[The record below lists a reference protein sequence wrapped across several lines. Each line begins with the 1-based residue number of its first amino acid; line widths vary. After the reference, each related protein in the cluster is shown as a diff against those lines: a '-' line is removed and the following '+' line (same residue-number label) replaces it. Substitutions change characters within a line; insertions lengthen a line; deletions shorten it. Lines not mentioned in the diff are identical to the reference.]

1 MKTKTVSRVEEP
13 SVHLALML
21 GKIYLMGL
29 TRRQALLMAEIL
41 DLSMDRAPNDRGST
55 YNHTCMASALRQINN
70 DGTSTIITS
79 AKSRKR

>member
-13 SVHLALML
+13 SMHLALML
-21 GKIYLMGL
+21 GKMYLMGL

-55 YNHTCMASALRQINN
+55 YNHTFMANALRQITY